1 MGYLAMDKIIRDAY
15 EEYEGLIKKRKLF
28 LTLLTLILF
37 ILIITS
43 ISLGSASI
51 SLTDALKVIFSPLFP
66 GSSNLNPLMEN
77 IIWNLRLP
85 RVIMAVLTGA
95 CFGVAGCIL
104 QVILRNP
111 LASPYT
117 IGVASSAAFGAAL
130 AIILGAG
137 IMGWWGRVMVY
148 INPYLI
154 VLNAFSF
161 SMICSLTIMLLS
173 LYKGVSPGTTI
184 LAGIAMTYLFSALTS
199 LLQYFGTTEQIAAV
213 VFWTF
218 GDLGKAEWFDVGLTA
233 LTLLILTPIVMIFSS
248 SYNAILA
255 GDEVAK
261 SLGVN
266 TKILRLSSLAIA
278 SLLTAVP
285 VAFVGTIGF
294 IGLLAPHIA
303 RLTIG
308 SDHRF
313 LIPSSILMGSI
324 LLLAA
329 DTVARTIASPLIL
342 PVGIVTA
349 FMGVPLFLYL
359 LLGRRERYW

>member
-1 MGYLAMDKIIRDAY
+1 MNRLIKDPYKG
-15 EEYEGLIKKRKLF
+15 YEGLIKRRTSFLTF
-28 LTLLTLILF
+28 LTLVLLALMIS
-37 ILIITS
+37 S
-43 ISLGSASI
+43 ISVGSASMSLSDAIKALLSPILPEI
-51 SLTDALKVIFSPLFP
+51 S
-66 GSSNLNPLMEN
+66 SSNPLMEN
-77 IIWNLRLP
+77 IVWNLRLP

-95 CFGVAGCIL
+95 CFGIAGCIL

-137 IMGWWGRVMVY
+137 VTGWWGHIMVY
-148 INPYLI
+148 ENPYLI

-173 LYKGVSPGTTI
+173 SYKGASPSATI

-218 GDLGKAEWFDVGLTA
+218 GDLGKAEWFDVELAT
-233 LTLLILTPIVMIFSS
+233 LTLLTLAPIAIVFSS
-248 SYNAILA
+248 SYNAVLA
-255 GDEVAK
+255 GDEVAR

-266 TKILRLSSLAIA
+266 VKVLRISSLAIA
-278 SLLTAVP
+278 SLLTATP
-285 VAFVGTIGF
+285 VAFIGTIGF

-303 RLTIG
+303 RMIIG

-313 LIPSSILMGSI
+313 LIPSASLIGSI

-329 DTVARTIASPLIL
+329 DTIARIILSPLIL

-359 LLGRRERYW
+359 LLRRRDEYW